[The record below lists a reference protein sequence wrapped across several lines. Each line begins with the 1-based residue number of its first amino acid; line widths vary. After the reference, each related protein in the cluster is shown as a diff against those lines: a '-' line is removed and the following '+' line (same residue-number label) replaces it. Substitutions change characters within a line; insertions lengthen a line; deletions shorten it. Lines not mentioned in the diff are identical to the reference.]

1 MSFNG
6 SQNLLY
12 ARKIEVLPWHKW
24 FAWYPV
30 KVHDKRVW
38 MKTVYRRRIL
48 TYADIDQWT
57 QYEYGN
63 VFDILKE

>member
-12 ARKIEVLPWHKW
+12 ARKIEVLPWLKW

-38 MKTVYRRRIL
+38 LKYVYRRRIL
-48 TYADIDQWT
+48 TYVDIDHWT
-57 QYEYGN
+57 RYEYGN
-63 VFDILKE
+63 IFDILKD